1 VILYFNEVCL
11 DSEFINSG
19 DPSVVQKWMVPIYY
33 TLEGKYTEKDIEV
46 LEAFVEWLNTIYG
59 FPGMQQTDNPNVRN
73 LRISFGDK
81 QHMKDLMGDTLSGMD
96 GAVTFWYNYNR
107 IYTATICYRSD
118 IKQYTRNSVI
128 LEEIYNGLGP
138 IQDTNLRPNSIIYQ
152 KYTETQKLSPV
163 DELILKLLY
172 HPEMLPGMNAA
183 QCEEVIRRLYY

>member
-1 VILYFNEVCL
+1 MALRDEYNFEYGTNKNIDGIIVNDKCKALAKKIKEIIDTKSSFA
-11 DSEFINSG
+11 D
-19 DPSVVQKWMVPIYY
+19 
-33 TLEGKYTEKDIEV
+33 
-46 LEAFVEWLNTIYG
+46 WLNTIEG
-59 FPGMQQTDNPNVRN
+59 FPGIQETTDPGLAK
-73 LRISFGDK
+73 LRF
-81 QHMKDLMGDTLSGMD
+81 HFCTEAELPELMGPDYVYMD

-152 KYTETQKLSPV
+152 KYSETQKLSPV